1 MTMIF
6 NTDQYQQ
13 PFQQSYEGDWD
24 GVKYDPTWDE
34 LDDIPKIPQTEVS
47 TVTIDPEFKNLIP
60 PLSEEEKSQL
70 EANLK
75 EFGCLDPL
83 IVWQHHNIL
92 LDGHNRYEICTRERI
107 PYKVVEIEIASRE
120 AAICWIAN
128 NQLGRRN
135 ITPEVGSYLRGK
147 RYLNLKGD
155 RNHNLKQNSPNG
167 NNFLSVDVAQS
178 LAQQYKVTGRT
189 IRNDAQFTNAL
200 DTLAQS
206 LGEELK
212 HSILA
217 RNSGLTKKDILSLAK
232 VVDQEGKESA
242 QKLLRSK
249 QNKSDIVQQIK
260 DKQRVPNPHH
270 VGEVCRIMPKYEPD
284 LRQFSGCWCIVCQIN
299 PHSCS
304 IKTWKVDL
312 ETVKPEHLER
322 AYAASEDAASQNC
335 IRLRHIASKVES
347 DYEPTHEAVLEVLGK
362 VHDPSNLTPQQE
374 RILAF
379 LEAEYSI
386 S

>member
-34 LDDIPKIPQTEVS
+34 PDDIPEIPQNEVS
-47 TVTIDPEFKNLIP
+47 TLTIDPEFKNLIP
-60 PLSEEEKSQL
+60 PLSTEEKSQL

-92 LDGHNRYEICTRERI
+92 LDGHNRYEICAREHI
-107 PYKVVEIEIASRE
+107 LYKVVEIEIASRE

-178 LAQQYKVTGRT
+178 LAKEYKVTDRT

-232 VVDQEGKESA
+232 VVDQERKESA
-242 QKLLRSK
+242 QKLLHSK
-249 QNKSDIVQQIK
+249 QNKSDIVRQIK
-260 DKQRVPNPHH
+260 DKQRVLNPHH

-335 IRLRHIASKVES
+335 IRLRHIVSKVES
-347 DYEPTHEAVLEVLGK
+347 DYEPTHAAVLEVLGK
-362 VHDPSNLTPQQE
+362 VHDPSSLTPKQE